1 MTNKNFRAVLLCL
14 VIALLLPATSVAK
27 TRSMDSSEVKTR
39 GEFSFDKAQRG
50 KAIQAAVVIEIP
62 DGYHVNSNQP
72 LGKYAIPTQL
82 KIEAPNGIRVTP
94 VTYPRSAVR
103 TFKFSDEK
111 LSVYEGRTVLRFVLI
126 VPASFKGDS
135 ADLHAKLRFQ
145 SCTNEVCFAPETRD
159 LPMSIKVVEPTEPVQ
174 NANSGTFGRARR

>member
-1 MTNKNFRAVLLCL
+1 M
-14 VIALLLPATSVAK
+14 ALSFSVTSVAK

-39 GEFSFDKAQRG
+39 GEFAYDKAQRG
-50 KAIQAAVVIEIP
+50 KAIQAAVVIDIP

-94 VTYPRSAVR
+94 VMYPRSTVK
-103 TFKFSDEK
+103 TFKFSSEK
-111 LSVYEGRTVLRFVLI
+111 LAVYEGRTVLRFVLI

-159 LPMSIKVVEPTEPVQ
+159 LPMSIKVVAPTEPVQ
-174 NANSGTFGRARR
+174 SANSGTFRNGRR

>member
-1 MTNKNFRAVLLCL
+1 M
-14 VIALLLPATSVAK
+14 LLPVSSVAK
-27 TRSMDSSEVKTR
+27 TRSPDSSEVKTR

-50 KAIQAAVVIEIP
+50 RAIKAAVVIEIP

-82 KIEAPNGIRVTP
+82 KIETPSGIRLTP
-94 VTYPRSAVR
+94 VMYPRGTVR
-103 TFKFSDEK
+103 TFKFSSEK

-126 VPASFKGDS
+126 VPPSFKGDS

-174 NANSGTFGRARR
+174 NANSGTFGGPRK